1 MVRISDAR
9 MSGTAFGTAVLHVS
23 PESAAGGPIGLVR
36 DGDMIRL
43 DARAQVLEIEVDDT
57 ELRRRRAEQP
67 AARDRPGRGYQ
78 ALYLRHVMQADQ
90 GCDFDFLPGRSE
102 NPGAEPE
109 GLLSGWV
116 GGW

>member
-1 MVRISDAR
+1 

-23 PESAAGGPIGLVR
+23 PESAAEGPIGLVR
-36 DGDMIRL
+36 DGDVICL
-43 DARAQVLEIEVDDT
+43 DVRAQVLDMEVDQA
-57 ELRRRRAEQP
+57 ELQRRRTEQP
-67 AARDRPGRGYQ
+67 AARDRHGRGYQ
-78 ALYLRHVMQADQ
+78 ALYLRHVTQAHQ
-90 GCDFDFLPGRSE
+90 GCDFDFLGGRSE